1 MKKLFISQPMRNK
14 TDEQIIMERK
24 EAVRLATKILGEK
37 VEVLDTFFTDF
48 KEDAKPLHYLAMS
61 IQFLAEAD
69 VVYFADG
76 WNKARGCLIE
86 HQCAIAYDVKCIY
99 SN

>member
-1 MKKLFISQPMRNK
+1 MKKLFISQPMRGKNK
-14 TDEQIIMERK
+14 EQIILERK
-24 EAVRLATKILGEK
+24 EAIRVATELLEEE
-37 VEVLDTFFTDF
+37 VEVLDTYFKNF
-48 KEDAKPLHYLAMS
+48 KEDAKPLHYIAKS
-61 IQFLAEAD
+61 IEFLAEAD